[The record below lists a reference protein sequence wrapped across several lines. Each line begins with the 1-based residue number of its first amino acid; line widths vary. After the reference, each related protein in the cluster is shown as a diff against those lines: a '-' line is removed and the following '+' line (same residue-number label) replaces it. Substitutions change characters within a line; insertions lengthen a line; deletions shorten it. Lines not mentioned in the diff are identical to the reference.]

1 MRILRPRQS
10 DILDIARRSGRVDVE
25 DLAAKLDV
33 TPQTIRKDLKE
44 LCDIEVLHRV
54 HGGAVLPSAITNVS
68 YTSRRQLAIGGKNM
82 IAARVASLIPD
93 EASLFL
99 NIGTT
104 TEQVALA
111 LSRHHGLMVISN
123 SLHVAAILSENEG
136 VEIIVAGGIVRKSD
150 GGIVG
155 AAAVDLIRQFK
166 VDFAVIGTSAIDQ
179 DGCLLDF
186 DHREVLVARAIIE
199 QARTRILVA
208 DAMKF
213 DRRASVQIGHLS
225 AIDIFVTDKQPPPGI
240 VQICR
245 EAQVQLI
252 VTGAEISAHPPH

>member
-1 MRILRPRQS
+1 MRILPPRQT
-10 DILDIARRSGRVDVE
+10 DILEIARRTGRVDVE
-25 DLAAKLDV
+25 GLAEKLSV
-33 TPQTIRKDLKE
+33 TPQTIRKDLKD

-54 HGGAVLPSAITNVS
+54 HGGAVLPSAITNVA

-82 IAARVASLIPD
+82 IAARAASLIPD

-111 LSRHHGLMVISN
+111 LSRHTGLMVISN
-123 SLHVAAILSENEG
+123 SLHVAAILSEVEG
-136 VEIIVAGGIVRKSD
+136 VEVIVAGGIVRKSD

-166 VDFAVIGTSAIDQ
+166 VDFAIIGTSAIDG

-186 DHREVLVARAIIE
+186 DYREVLVARAILE
-199 QARTRILVA
+199 NARTRILVA

-225 AIDIFVTDKQPPPGI
+225 ALDIFVTDQLPPPGI
-240 VQICR
+240 VDICTTSGV
-245 EAQVQLI
+245 ELI
-252 VTGAEISAHPPH
+252 VTGAE